1 MSTFREDLSDVIFT
15 DAQAAA
21 FHLSWDRLCLLL
33 QEYTFKIQSI
43 GDAEKRIVDHRI
55 FEQKRKRKRYI
66 IAFLFILIASARNTD
81 VYVSVMDPHNDWT
94 SNGGAL
100 FLVIALFLFALTRS
114 RHTETYENFQNAEI
128 NLLKLQIR
136 SIELEWFSVSGGL
149 GLHAYKTDSDESYPL
164 RHGPIRDPDF
174 VNLKISIAQRCVRG
188 GDYQLDPLLG
198 RVSWVRA

>member
-1 MSTFREDLSDVIFT
+1 MSNRRKDLSDISFT
-15 DAQAAA
+15 DAQAVA
-21 FHLSWDRLCLLL
+21 FHLRWDRLCLLL

-43 GDAEKRIVDHRI
+43 GEAEKRIIDHRI

-66 IAFLFILIASARNTD
+66 IAFLLIFIASARNTD
-81 VYVSVMDPHNDWT
+81 VYLSVMDPQQDWT
-94 SNGGAL
+94 SNEGAL

-114 RHTETYENFQNAEI
+114 RHTETYENLQNAEI

-136 SIELEWFSVSGGL
+136 TIEIEWFSVSGGL
-149 GLHAYKTDSDESYPL
+149 SLHAYKTDLDESYQL
-164 RHGPIRDPDF
+164 WHGPIHDPDF
-174 VNLKISIAQRCVRG
+174 VDLKISIAQRCVRG